1 MLTVRDI
8 TEALKK
14 SRKVQADFTNHS
26 KARKT
31 RNTLTVKAQPAK
43 QKAIQW
49 ELMAIYLTEIAG
61 GRRLRSVQ
69 TTLLKAIE
77 LLDTETVQDALQK
90 RLEYLPIPRHNAAF
104 ELEWAY
110 TQG

>member
-14 SRKVQADFTNHS
+14 SRKVQADFTDHG
-26 KARKT
+26 KARKS

-43 QKAIQW
+43 QKSIRW
-49 ELMAIYLTEIAG
+49 ELMAIRLTEVVG
-61 GRRLRSVQ
+61 GRRLKSVP
-69 TTLLKAIE
+69 TTLLKAVE
-77 LLDTETVQDALQK
+77 LLDAETVQDALQK
-90 RLEYLPIPRHNAAF
+90 QLEYLPVPLHNAAF

-110 TQG
+110 TRG